1 MNPVKAPES
10 NMQKGM
16 RVEVSLG
23 RPIYLKCQTRRP
35 AFGFASCLHPGAIA
49 KLERPDE
56 KAKMSI
62 PKPPTP
68 WKHKKGT
75 LGHVLR
81 KSEMRN
87 RESYEGSQRKH
98 H

>member
-1 MNPVKAPES
+1 MLGQYTS
-10 NMQKGM
+10 NA
-16 RVEVSLG
+16 
-23 RPIYLKCQTRRP
+23 RPGDLHV
-35 AFGFASCLHPGAIA
+35 GFASYLHPEATV
-49 KLERPDE
+49 KHERPDE
-56 KAKMSI
+56 KAKTSI

-87 RESYEGSQRKH
+87 RESHEGSQRKH